1 MRLKINEFISPMLT
15 FFLACVLA
23 CPSSRRKE
31 ALLAD
36 TRLRCLRV
44 LLVCLNTET
53 VVGQTDKLYYDI
65 SVETTRL
72 EH

>member
-1 MRLKINEFISPMLT
+1 MLVV
-15 FFLACVLA
+15 FLAWVLA

-53 VVGQTDKLYYDI
+53 IVGQTDKLVYDI
-65 SVETTRL
+65 LVEITLL